1 MNNLPF
7 SSQPHFRRRTVTK
20 YTLTDDQIKNQGSDG
35 PRSPGNTY
43 SLVERRMNM
52 AIVSTQGYLRKIVAA
67 LLIVLTLQSTA
78 VVLSGFV
85 PVVEGVYAAECEDG
99 TCG

>member
-1 MNNLPF
+1 
-7 SSQPHFRRRTVTK
+7 
-20 YTLTDDQIKNQGSDG
+20 
-35 PRSPGNTY
+35 
-43 SLVERRMNM
+43 M